1 MFNKLYVYIGKNIL
15 PIIFILVGF
24 GLLLTIFNLIDVVRK
39 PAAINIVEGSVQH
52 HLVWDNKGQ
61 CYFVRPWSGEVVYL
75 IPVKDCDKK

>member
-61 CYFVRPWSGEVVYL
+61 CYFVRPYSNEVVYL
-75 IPVKDCDKK
+75 IRVQDCDKK

>member
-1 MFNKLYVYIGKNIL
+1 MLDKFYVWFGKNIIKL
-15 PIIFILVGF
+15 IVTLVCL
-24 GLLLTIFNLIDVVRK
+24 GLALTIFNLIDVVRK

-61 CYFVRPWSGEVVYL
+61 CYFVRPYSGEVVYL

>member
-1 MFNKLYVYIGKNIL
+1 MFNKLYVYVGKNIL

-61 CYFVRPWSGEVVYL
+61 CYFVRPYSNEVVYL
-75 IPVKDCDKK
+75 IRVQDCDKK

>member
-61 CYFVRPWSGEVVYL
+61 CYFVRPYSGEVVYL
-75 IPVKDCDKK
+75 KIGRAHV